1 MVLLN
6 QNNKINYLDILLKLY
21 LSNFQIII
29 ITKCTL
35 CDKINIKNI
44 FCGKVNIKMEKY
56 KILISDYTYDNYKKS
71 QIPPTALDKYRSSF
85 VLLFND
91 GWNDMGFYSEFWIL
105 YVDNKAFCER
115 IGQIKLCNKEMKL
128 DNIYPYNE
136 AYYFLKND
144 NLIERELSS
153 NILNNYYSII
163 NIDIYDSLLKILKED
178 TKVSKFLSELNEV
191 STLSNDTINEI
202 KNYDWFKE
210 SILRDFGTSVSKNDL
225 IVSFTELKNK
235 LKNENTTY
243 YFLNKIST
251 FFNSLSED
259 DSKEVYGWFENIS
272 FAVANEVVNI
282 IAREDISNFTNK
294 DMLKNIL
301 NDLKIKFESYTHFV
315 QKIDAFLNLNEDFYD
330 SIEKIKEILKV
341 TEEDLSELELGHYT
355 SLSTIPNLIK
365 TETSYL
371 RLTNGRQM
379 NDPLEGKYLSKYILG
394 DINNSWKPTNH
405 FISSLTTKKDSLPMW
420 NNYAEGATGA
430 MLIYDKEYLKK
441 ISRLEYIDIYKI
453 VYIHL
458 DSDKNI
464 IEIDPTNNLSNTDI
478 DQLKEKINS
487 IKNESNNLKTNQN
500 EERVYINKLQ
510 EIEFLFKKRDYSYES
525 EYRIVVNT
533 EMKNE
538 KLEIRTE
545 KNHLLN
551 FPFLY
556 CYLKEIELKYSKLIL
571 GSKAINI
578 DYIAPYINHCDANIE
593 LNISKINFR

>member
-1 MVLLN
+1 M
-6 QNNKINYLDILLKLY
+6 K
-21 LSNFQIII
+21 
-29 ITKCTL
+29 
-35 CDKINIKNI
+35 
-44 FCGKVNIKMEKY
+44 KY
-56 KILISDYTYDNYKKS
+56 KILISNYTYADYNKS
-71 QIPPTALDKYRSSF
+71 QMPLTALNKYRNSF
-85 VLLFND
+85 VLLFNNR
-91 GWNDMGFYSEFWIL
+91 WNDMGFYSEFLIL
-105 YVDNKAFCER
+105 YVDNKAVHKQ
-115 IGQIKLCNKEMKL
+115 IGLVKLCNKEMKL
-128 DNIYPYNE
+128 DNIYPYSE

-144 NLIERELSS
+144 TLIERELSS

-163 NIDIYDSLLKILKED
+163 GMDTYNSLLDVLKED
-178 TKVSKFLSELNEV
+178 AEVTNFISELHEV

-202 KNYDWFKE
+202 KNYDWFKD
-210 SILRDFGTSVSKNDL
+210 SILRDFDITGSKNEL

-235 LKNENTTY
+235 LKKEHTTY
-243 YFLNKIST
+243 CLLNDIPS
-251 FFNSLSED
+251 FFNSISEND
-259 DSKEVYGWFENIS
+259 LKEVYEWFENIS
-272 FAVANEVVNI
+272 FHVANEVVNI
-282 IAREDISNFTNK
+282 IVRKDINHFTNK
-294 DMLKNIL
+294 DMLINIL
-301 NDLKIKFESYTHFV
+301 NGLKIKFESYTHFV
-315 QKIDAFLNLNEDFYD
+315 YNIDEFLNLNIEFYNLIEDIKKILRVD
-330 SIEKIKEILKV
+330 EK
-341 TEEDLSELELGHYT
+341 DLSKLELGHYT
-355 SLSTIPNLIK
+355 SISTIPSLIK

-394 DINNSWKPTNH
+394 NSNNSWKPTNH

-420 NNYAEGATGA
+420 NNYAEGATGG
-430 MLIYDKEYLKK
+430 MLIYDEEYLKK
-441 ISRLEYIDIYKI
+441 ISRLDYIDIYKI

-464 IEIDPTNNLSNTDI
+464 IKIDPTNDLSNTNI
-478 DQLKEKINS
+478 EELKKKINL
-487 IKNESNNLKTNQN
+487 IKKLANNLNTIQQ

-538 KLEIRTE
+538 KLEIKTE
-545 KNHLLN
+545 KNYLLN

-578 DYIAPYINHCDANIE
+578 DYIAPYINHCDPNIE

>member
-1 MVLLN
+1 M
-6 QNNKINYLDILLKLY
+6 
-21 LSNFQIII
+21 
-29 ITKCTL
+29 
-35 CDKINIKNI
+35 
-44 FCGKVNIKMEKY
+44 KMENI
-56 KILISDYTYDNYKKS
+56 KILISNYTYADYNKS
-71 QIPPTALDKYRSSF
+71 QIPPTDLDKYRSSF
-85 VLLFND
+85 VLLFDD
-91 GWNDMGFYSEFWIL
+91 GWNDMGFYSKFWIL
-105 YVDNKAFCER
+105 YVDNGAFCER
-115 IGQIKLCNKEMKL
+115 IGSIKLCNKEMKL
-128 DNIYPYNE
+128 DKIYPYNE

-178 TKVSKFLSELNEV
+178 TKVSKFISELNEV

-210 SILRDFGTSVSKNDL
+210 SILRDFNISGSKNDL

-259 DSKEVYGWFENIS
+259 DSKEVYVWFENIS

-282 IAREDISNFTNK
+282 IVREDISNFTNK

-315 QKIDAFLNLNEDFYD
+315 QKIDDFLNLNEDFYD

-478 DQLKEKINS
+478 DQLKEKI
-487 IKNESNNLKTNQN
+487 
-500 EERVYINKLQ
+500 
-510 EIEFLFKKRDYSYES
+510 
-525 EYRIVVNT
+525 
-533 EMKNE
+533 
-538 KLEIRTE
+538 
-545 KNHLLN
+545 
-551 FPFLY
+551 
-556 CYLKEIELKYSKLIL
+556 
-571 GSKAINI
+571 
-578 DYIAPYINHCDANIE
+578 
-593 LNISKINFR
+593 